1 MAEVKFGTQV
11 SGVRFGLF
19 RFGGFFDFHITKLF
33 GIKDFATLQA
43 FDKFNVFVP
52 GDNAH
57 SRVFADGRHG
67 VRVESWSV

>member
-1 MAEVKFGTQV
+1 MFC
-11 SGVRFGLF
+11 LD
-19 RFGGFFDFHITKLF
+19 GFFDLHVMKLF

-43 FDKFNVFVP
+43 FDKFNVLMP

-67 VRVESWSV
+67 VSCFV